1 MITLSRRPGGSI
13 MYFGLLVLT
22 LLAVP
27 AAATAGE
34 NPLPASQARGHAL
47 ARSVC
52 ASCHAVET
60 KGASPNAKAP
70 PFRDLAGRHVPLTL
84 QRRLADIA
92 ETGHYDMPPINLHAD
107 EVQDVVAYINSL
119 EPPAA
124 AR

>member
-1 MITLSRRPGGSI
+1 MRSA
-13 MYFGLLVLT
+13 LLVLI
-22 LLAVP
+22 LLAAP

-52 ASCHAVET
+52 AACHAVET

-70 PFRDLAGRHVPLTL
+70 PFSALAGRHVPLTL

-119 EPPAA
+119 EPPTD

>member
-1 MITLSRRPGGSI
+1 MITLSRRPGGAI

-27 AAATAGE
+27 AAAAAGE

-60 KGASPNAKAP
+60 KGASPDAKAP

>member
-1 MITLSRRPGGSI
+1 MRS
-13 MYFGLLVLT
+13 GLLVLI
-22 LLAVP
+22 LLAAP

-47 ARSVC
+47 ARTVC
-52 ASCHAVET
+52 AACHAVEP
-60 KGASPNAKAP
+60 KGVSPNAKAA
-70 PFRDLAGRHVPLTL
+70 PFRHLAGRHVPLTL

-107 EVQDVVAYINSL
+107 EVQDVAAYINSL
-119 EPPAA
+119 EPPAD